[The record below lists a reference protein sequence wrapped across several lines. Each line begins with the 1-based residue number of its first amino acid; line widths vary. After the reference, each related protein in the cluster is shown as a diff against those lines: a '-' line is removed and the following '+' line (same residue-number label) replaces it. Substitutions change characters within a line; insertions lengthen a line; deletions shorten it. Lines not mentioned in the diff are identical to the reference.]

1 MKILI
6 VFCTLCFLAILPLGN
21 SMAQEADST
30 GIEENQ
36 IIHTFDSQ
44 ILTTFRADEDFNYK
58 QPPGT
63 RRNILSI
70 ILNEILNFLMR
81 IFGNQVVAVLVLVV
95 LIIIG
100 VVGLGFALYG
110 LFGIGKTIPVY
121 SEEKRKL
128 AYSIHDEDIATID
141 FPAEIDRAVVQA
153 DYRKAIRLLYLY
165 SLRILSDKKYIEWRP
180 SKTNYDY
187 VIELRHENNRNQ
199 LLEILYYFEYV
210 WYGDFHAEKVHYDS
224 MAKAFFEL
232 KKNLA
237 S

>member
-1 MKILI
+1 MKNFL
-6 VFCTLCFLAILPLGN
+6 FYCACCFLVILPVGDVL
-21 SMAQEADST
+21 SQEADSSRM
-30 GIEENQ
+30 EDNY
-36 IIHTFDSQ
+36 IINSFDSQ
-44 ILTTFRADEDFNYK
+44 ILSTYRANEEFNYN
-58 QPPGT
+58 QLPSS
-63 RRNILSI
+63 RQNILSI
-70 ILNEILNFLMR
+70 IFNKFLSFLIR
-81 IFGNQVVAVLVLVV
+81 IFGNQFFAWLVMIV
-95 LIIIG
+95 LIIVG
-100 VVGLGFALYG
+100 LVGLGFALYG

-141 FPAEIDRAVVQA
+141 FPAEIDQAVVQA

-199 LLEILYYFEYV
+199 FQEILYYFEYV
-210 WYGDFHAEKVHYDS
+210 WYGDFHAEKIHYDS
-224 MAKAFFEL
+224 MAKVFFEL